1 MFFKKHVSNPW
12 FTLIKEGKKTSEGRL
27 NKGQFSKMKKGD
39 IVEWFNM
46 EKEITKKVKTKII
59 DVITYDSFY
68 DCIKNEKLENIL
80 PIPEIT
86 TIQEG
91 VDNVY
96 YKYYSQ
102 TDENLHGVLAIRIK
116 VIN

>member
-1 MFFKKHVSNPW
+1 MFYEIHVSNPW

-27 NKGQFSKMKKGD
+27 NKGKFSKMKKGD

-46 EKEITKKVKTKII
+46 ENEITAKVKTKII
-59 DVITYDSFY
+59 DVINYDSFHE
-68 DCIKNEKLENIL
+68 CVKNETIDNIL

-86 TIQEG
+86 IVQEG

-102 TDENLHGVLAIRIK
+102 NDENLYGVLAIRIK
-116 VIN
+116 VIT